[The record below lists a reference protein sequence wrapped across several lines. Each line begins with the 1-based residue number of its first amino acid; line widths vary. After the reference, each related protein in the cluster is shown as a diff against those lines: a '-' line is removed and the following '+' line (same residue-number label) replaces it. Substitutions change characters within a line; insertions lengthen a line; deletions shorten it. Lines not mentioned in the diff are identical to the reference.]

1 MFTGLVQTIGRI
13 THLQGGV
20 ITLICPSLVAQ
31 LALGDSVAV
40 NGVCL
45 TVVDILTTGF
55 RADLS
60 PETQRKT
67 NLGDRLG
74 QRHGDYVNLEPALR
88 VGDKIGGHFVSGHID
103 GVGQLLERQNSGNSW
118 ELTFSAPPA
127 VAKLLIYKGS
137 IAVNGVSLT
146 IANCTDVG
154 DRFTVAVIPHT
165 YDHTNLKFLDLGDTV
180 NLEADMLGKYVAKLY
195 GRGATS
201 HDLEPT
207 SAHGKTRS
215 TNAAPITPEFLI
227 EHGWG

>member
-20 ITLICPSLVAQ
+20 ITLSCPVLVPQ

-45 TVVDILTTGF
+45 TVVDILAAGF

-74 QRHGDYVNLEPALR
+74 ERYGDYVNLEPALR

-103 GVGQLLERQNSGNSW
+103 GIGKLLERHSSGNSW
-118 ELTFSAPPA
+118 ELTFSAPPG
-127 VAKLLIYKGS
+127 VGKFLIYKGS

-146 IANCTDVG
+146 ISACTAVG

-165 YDHTNLKFLDLGDTV
+165 YDQTNLKFLALGDSV

-195 GRGATS
+195 AA
-201 HDLEPT
+201 E
-207 SAHGKTRS
+207 S
-215 TNAAPITPEFLI
+215 TQRDHARTHTTTAEPITAEFLT
-227 EHGWG
+227 EHGWA